1 MAITTGVGAEVIR
14 NIFVNCSSVDSVT
27 PICGLIGYMLGY
39 YMAKS
44 QTKWKYYQKER
55 VHMLG
60 VMLLMFLLYL
70 QLSYYYRNISFF
82 SMMVAFGLGFIFYF
96 CDPDEKYDKYRIWAI
111 ILLILLIGGAG
122 GCLFFNVNP
131 PLVATW
137 YQQDKSTRIMIYFEL
152 ISYFPYFLKLL
163 NKWVEKSV
171 FILSLVFLEDLIVKE
186 IVSFVLRIH
195 TFRDG
200 FFTHESWTGEIRL
213 SSWFFLQNYIVFILL
228 LEIVVENLQIC
239 HYLFN
244 R

>member
-14 NIFVNCSSVDSVT
+14 NIFIFRSSVDSVT

-39 YMAKS
+39 YITKS

-82 SMMVAFGLGFIFYF
+82 SMMAAFGLGFIFYF
-96 CDPDEKYDKYRIWAI
+96 CDPDEKYERYRIWAI

-137 YQQDKSTRIMIYFEL
+137 PQQDKLTRIMIIF
-152 ISYFPYFLKLL
+152 S
-163 NKWVEKSV
+163 
-171 FILSLVFLEDLIVKE
+171 
-186 IVSFVLRIH
+186 
-195 TFRDG
+195 
-200 FFTHESWTGEIRL
+200 
-213 SSWFFLQNYIVFILL
+213 
-228 LEIVVENLQIC
+228 
-239 HYLFN
+239 
-244 R
+244 